1 MTDNAEKLRAS
12 IERVAAKFSTIQR
25 EKHHTQ
31 LIDFPGKTG
40 HRPKTAA
47 KKTGKKMEG
56 RIVKT
61 EIVIDEDIQFVQTAF
76 VPWAKSQPLTNL
88 EKLMKKAQKCK
99 HH

>member
-1 MTDNAEKLRAS
+1 MTDDAEKLRAS

-40 HRPKTAA
+40 RPKPVA
-47 KKTGKKMEG
+47 KKNGKKAGG

-61 EIVIDEDIQFVQTAF
+61 EIVIDEDIQFVQTTF
-76 VPWAKSQPLTNL
+76 VPWAKPRTNL
-88 EKLMKKAQKCK
+88 EKLIKKAQKCK
-99 HH
+99 HL

>member
-1 MTDNAEKLRAS
+1 MADDAEKLRAS

-40 HRPKTAA
+40 RPKPVE
-47 KKTGKKMEG
+47 KKNGKKAG

-61 EIVIDEDIQFVQTAF
+61 EIVIDEDIQFTRKAF
-76 VPWAKSQPLTNL
+76 VPLAKSRTNL
-88 EKLMKKAQKCK
+88 EKLIKKAQKCK
-99 HH
+99 HL